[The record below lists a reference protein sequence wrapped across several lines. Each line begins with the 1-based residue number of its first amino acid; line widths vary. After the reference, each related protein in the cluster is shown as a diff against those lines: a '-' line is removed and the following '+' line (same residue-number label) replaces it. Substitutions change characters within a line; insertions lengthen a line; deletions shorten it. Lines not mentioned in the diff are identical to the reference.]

1 MVPVPPERNPCRFI
15 ASNLKAFDQKRLR
28 LTRNKPL
35 CQEHAAK
42 SPKCFLSSRVQL
54 PTSCRLLFAVT
65 PCPSVRVHWPWEA
78 IIACMSIL
86 LQDLRR
92 ALRALAAAPA
102 FTVTAILSLAI
113 GIGANTAIFSIVDGL
128 LLRPLPYKDA
138 GRLVI
143 LWNRSPGLNIL
154 EDWFSTAQYFD
165 IKNGHRGFEQ
175 VAIAIGGN
183 YNLTGSGEPERVG
196 TIRVSSSLLSILGQ
210 RAALGRLFVP
220 DEDLPGRTATAVLSY
235 GTWARRFGSDP
246 GILGKKIMLNGVTYE
261 IVGVM
266 PRLFSLPREVMPTL
280 DGAEQAE
287 ILLPLPLPANAAQ
300 NRDHEDYNILGKLK
314 PGVSVEQAQAEM
326 DTITARLRQEFPE
339 VYPPNGGLTFG
350 IVPLLE
356 QVVGNVRRT
365 LYLLLGAVGF
375 VLLIACVNLANLQ
388 LSRAVAR
395 QKEIAVRTALGAT
408 RVRIVRQLL
417 TESMLLAFAGG
428 ALGIAVAFLA
438 LHWVRLL
445 GPQSVP
451 RMNDVGIGLAALAFT
466 FMVCVLSAI
475 LFGLAPALR
484 VSRLDVQTVLQ
495 DTSRTSA
502 GVSAI
507 WGRGNNLRRSL
518 VIAEIALCAM
528 LLIGAGLLL
537 RSFVRVRDVDPG
549 FNPRNVLTLELTMTG
564 ERYKDKEAV
573 LAAYHELWRRLEN
586 LPGVTA
592 AGAVT
597 SLPLSQMFAWGPI
610 TVEGR
615 VPPPGEK
622 FINADTRMVSGHYF
636 RAMEIP
642 LREGRF
648 FNDDDVA
655 NKPRV
660 AIIDDYMAQQFWP
673 NQDAIG
679 KRFHIGGISETSSP
693 WITVVGVV
701 GRVKQYTLDSDSRI
715 AFYLPQTQYVTR
727 AMNVV
732 LRGSN
737 DPVTLAS
744 AVKQQ
749 IHELNPDLPLYNVI
763 PMQERFDQSL
773 AHRRFTM
780 LVLGAFAAISLG
792 LAVIGIYGL
801 IAYLVGQGSREVGIR
816 LALGASPAN
825 IMALIVRGGMTLAFW
840 GVGIGIGGA
849 LVVSRLMRSLLFG
862 VGVTDLVT
870 FVAVPTLLA
879 CIAFL
884 ASYIP
889 ARRASRIDPSTSLRC
904 E

>member
-1 MVPVPPERNPCRFI
+1 V
-15 ASNLKAFDQKRLR
+15 
-28 LTRNKPL
+28 
-35 CQEHAAK
+35 
-42 SPKCFLSSRVQL
+42 
-54 PTSCRLLFAVT
+54 
-65 PCPSVRVHWPWEA
+65 
-78 IIACMSIL
+78 SIL
-86 LQDLRR
+86 LQDVRH

-102 FTVTAILSLAI
+102 FTVAAILSLAI

-128 LLRPLPYKDA
+128 LLRPLPYADA
-138 GRLVI
+138 ERLVI
-143 LWNRSPGLNIL
+143 LWNRSPGLNIT

-165 IKNGHRGFEQ
+165 IRNGHHGFEQ

-183 YNLTGSGEPERVG
+183 YNLTGWGEPERIG
-196 TIRVSSSLLSILGQ
+196 TIRVSSSLLSMLGQ

-246 GILGKKIMLNGVTYE
+246 GVLGKKIILNGVPYE

-266 PRLFSLPREVMPTL
+266 PRSFSLPREVMPTL

-300 NRDHEDYNILGKLK
+300 NRDREDYNIMGKLK
-314 PGVSVEQAQAEM
+314 PGVSVQQAQAEM
-326 DTITARLRQEFPE
+326 NTITARLRHEFPE

-365 LYLLLGAVGF
+365 LYLLLGAVGL

-388 LSRAVAR
+388 LSRGVAR

-408 RVRIVRQLL
+408 RARIVRQLL
-417 TESMLLAFAGG
+417 TESVLLAFAGG
-428 ALGIAVAFLA
+428 ALGIALAFLA
-438 LHWVRLL
+438 LHGVQLL

-451 RMNDVGIGLAALAFT
+451 RVNDVGIGLAALAFT
-466 FMVCVLSAI
+466 FTVCILSAI

-484 VSRLDVQTVLQ
+484 ASRLDVQTTLR

-528 LLIGAGLLL
+528 LLIGAGLLI
-537 RSFVRVRDVDPG
+537 RSFVRVRGVNPG
-549 FNPRNVLTLELTMTG
+549 FNPHNVLTLELTMTG

-573 LAAYHELWRRLEN
+573 LAAYHELWQRLES
-586 LPGVTA
+586 LPGVTS

-622 FINADTRMVSGHYF
+622 FINADIRVVSGHYS

-642 LREGRF
+642 LRAGRL

-655 NKPRV
+655 NKPGV
-660 AIIDDYMAQQFWP
+660 AIVDDYMAQQLWP
-673 NQDAIG
+673 NQDPIG
-679 KRFHIGGISETSSP
+679 KRLHFGSISETNSP

-701 GRVKQYTLDSDSRI
+701 GRVKQYTLDADSRI
-715 AFYLPQTQYVTR
+715 ALYVPQMKYMTR

-732 LRGSN
+732 IRSSN
-737 DPVTLAS
+737 DPAALTG

-749 IHELNPDLPLYNVI
+749 IHELNPDLPLYNVTT
-763 PMQERFDQSL
+763 MQERFDKSL
-773 AHRRFTM
+773 ARRRFTM
-780 LVLGAFAAISLG
+780 LVLGTFAAISLG

-816 LALGASPAN
+816 LALGATRAN
-825 IMALIVRGGMTLAFW
+825 IMTLIVRGGMTLAIC

-849 LVVSRLMRSLLFG
+849 LVFSRLMRSLLFD
-862 VGVTDLVT
+862 VGVTDVVT
-870 FVAVPTLLA
+870 FVAVPALLA
-879 CIAFL
+879 CVAFF

>member
-1 MVPVPPERNPCRFI
+1 V
-15 ASNLKAFDQKRLR
+15 
-28 LTRNKPL
+28 
-35 CQEHAAK
+35 
-42 SPKCFLSSRVQL
+42 
-54 PTSCRLLFAVT
+54 
-65 PCPSVRVHWPWEA
+65 
-78 IIACMSIL
+78 
-86 LQDLRR
+86 RR
-92 ALRALAAAPA
+92 AFRALAAAPA
-102 FTVTAILSLAI
+102 FTVAAILSLAI

-128 LLRPLPYKDA
+128 LLRPLPYADA
-138 GRLVI
+138 ERLVI
-143 LWNRSPGLNIL
+143 LWNRSPGLNIT

-165 IKNGHRGFEQ
+165 IKNGHHGFEQ

-183 YNLTGSGEPERVG
+183 YNLTGEGEPERVG
-196 TIRVSSSLLSILGQ
+196 TIRVSSNLLTMLGQ
-210 RAALGRLFVP
+210 KAALGRLFVS
-220 DEDLPGRTATAVLSY
+220 DEDRPGRTATAVLSY

-246 GILGKKIMLNGVTYE
+246 GVLGKKMILNGVPYE

-266 PRLFSLPREVMPTL
+266 PHSFSLPREVMPTL

-287 ILLPLPLPANAAQ
+287 ILLPLPLAADAAQ

-314 PGVSVEQAQAEM
+314 PGVSVQQAQAEM
-326 DTITARLRQEFPE
+326 DTITARLRKQFPE

-356 QVVGNVRRT
+356 QVVGNVRRA

-388 LSRAVAR
+388 LSRAIAR

-417 TESMLLAFAGG
+417 TESALLAFAGG

-438 LHWVRLL
+438 LRCVRLL

-451 RMNDVGIGLAALAFT
+451 RMSDVGIGLSALAFT
-466 FMVCVLSAI
+466 FLICVLSAI

-484 VSRLDVQTVLQ
+484 VSRPDMQIALQ
-495 DTSRTSA
+495 GASRTSS

-507 WGRGNNLRRSL
+507 WGRGHSLRRWL
-518 VIAEIALCAM
+518 VITEIALCAM
-528 LLIGAGLLL
+528 LLIGAGLLI
-537 RSFVRVRDVDPG
+537 RSFARVRDVDPG

-564 ERYKDKEAV
+564 ERYKDKTAV
-573 LAAYHELWRRLEN
+573 LAAHRELWQRLEN
-586 LPGVTA
+586 LPGVSS

-615 VPPPGEK
+615 VHPPGEK
-622 FINADTRMVSGHYF
+622 FINADVRMVSGHYF
-636 RAMEIP
+636 QAMEIP

-648 FNDDDVA
+648 LNDDDVA
-655 NKPRV
+655 SKPHV
-660 AIIDDYMAQQFWP
+660 ALVDDYMAQQLWP
-673 NQDAIG
+673 NQDPVG
-679 KRFHIGGISETSSP
+679 KRLHIGGIGETDSP

-715 AFYLPQTQYVTR
+715 ACYLPQTQYVTR

-732 LRGSN
+732 MRSSN
-737 DPVTLAS
+737 DPDALAG

-749 IHELNPDLPLYNVI
+749 IHELNPDLPLYNVST
-763 PMQERFDQSL
+763 MQERFGKSL
-773 AHRRFTM
+773 ARRRFTM
-780 LVLGAFAAISLG
+780 LVLGTFSAISLG

-801 IAYLVGQGSREVGIR
+801 IAYLVGQGGREVGIR
-816 LALGASPAN
+816 LALGATRAN
-825 IMALIVRGGMTLAFW
+825 IMALIVRGGMLLACW
-840 GVGIGIGGA
+840 GIGIGIGGA
-849 LVVSRLMRSLLFG
+849 LVVGRLMRSLLFG
-862 VGVTDLVT
+862 VGATDVAT
-870 FVAVPTLLA
+870 FVAVPTLLTS
-879 CIAFL
+879 IALL

-889 ARRASRIDPSTSLRC
+889 ARRASRIDPGTSLRC

>member
-1 MVPVPPERNPCRFI
+1 
-15 ASNLKAFDQKRLR
+15 
-28 LTRNKPL
+28 
-35 CQEHAAK
+35 
-42 SPKCFLSSRVQL
+42 
-54 PTSCRLLFAVT
+54 
-65 PCPSVRVHWPWEA
+65 
-78 IIACMSIL
+78 MSIL
-86 LQDLRR
+86 LQDVRH
-92 ALRALAAAPA
+92 ALHALAAAPA
-102 FTVTAILSLAI
+102 FAVTAILSLAI

-128 LLRPLPYKDA
+128 LLRPLPYNDP

-143 LWNRSPGLNIL
+143 LWNRSPGLNIT

-165 IKNGHRGFEQ
+165 IKNGHHGFEQ

-196 TIRVSSSLLSILGQ
+196 TIRVSSSLLPMLGQ
-210 RAALGRLFVP
+210 RSALGRVFVS
-220 DEDLPGRTATAVLSY
+220 DEDLPGRTTTAVLSY

-246 GILGKKIMLNGVTYE
+246 GILGKKIMLNGVAYE
-261 IVGVM
+261 IVGLM
-266 PRLFSLPREVMPTL
+266 PRSFSLPREVMPTL

-287 ILLPLPLPANAAQ
+287 ILLPLPLLPNAAQ

-314 PGVSVEQAQAEM
+314 PGVSVLQAQAEM
-326 DTITARLRQEFPE
+326 DTITARLRHEFPE

-350 IVPLLE
+350 VVPLLE

-395 QKEIAVRTALGAT
+395 QKEIAVRTALGAS

-417 TESMLLAFAGG
+417 TESVLLAFAGG

-451 RMNDVGIGLAALAFT
+451 RVNDVGIGLAALAFT
-466 FMVCVLSAI
+466 FAVCVLSAV

-484 VSRLDVQTVLQ
+484 ASRLDVQTALQ
-495 DTSRTSA
+495 DTGRTSS

-507 WGRGNNLRRSL
+507 WGRGINLRRSL

-528 LLIGAGLLL
+528 LLTGAGLLI
-537 RSFVRVRDVDPG
+537 RSFARVRDVNPG

-564 ERYKDKEAV
+564 ERYKDKVAV
-573 LAAYHELWRRLEN
+573 LAAYHELWQRLEN
-586 LPGVTA
+586 LPGVTS

-636 RAMEIP
+636 PAMEIP
-642 LREGRF
+642 LREGRL

-655 NKPRV
+655 DKPRV
-660 AIIDDYMAQQFWP
+660 ALVDDYMAQQLWP
-673 NQDAIG
+673 NQDAVG

-701 GRVKQYTLDSDSRI
+701 GRVKQYTLDADSRI

-727 AMNVV
+727 AMNIAM
-732 LRGSN
+732 RSSS
-737 DPVTLAS
+737 DPVALAA

-749 IHELNPDLPLYNVI
+749 IHELNPDLPLYNVST
-763 PMQERFDQSL
+763 MQERFDKSL
-773 AHRRFTM
+773 ARRRFTM
-780 LVLGAFAAISLG
+780 LVLGIFAAISLG

-801 IAYLVGQGSREVGIR
+801 IAYLVGQGTREVGIR
-816 LALGASPAN
+816 LALGATPAN
-825 IMALIVRGGMTLAFW
+825 IMTLIVRGGMMLAFW

-862 VGVTDLVT
+862 VGVTDVVT
-870 FVAVPTLLA
+870 FIAVPALLA
-879 CIAFL
+879 CIAFF

>member
-1 MVPVPPERNPCRFI
+1 
-15 ASNLKAFDQKRLR
+15 
-28 LTRNKPL
+28 
-35 CQEHAAK
+35 
-42 SPKCFLSSRVQL
+42 
-54 PTSCRLLFAVT
+54 
-65 PCPSVRVHWPWEA
+65 
-78 IIACMSIL
+78 MSIL
-86 LQDLRR
+86 LQDVRR
-92 ALRALAAAPA
+92 ALRSLAAAPA
-102 FTVTAILSLAI
+102 FTVAAILSLAI
-113 GIGANTAIFSIVDGL
+113 GIGANAAIFSIVEGL
-128 LLRPLPYKDA
+128 LLRPLPYEDP

-143 LWNRSPGLNIL
+143 LWNRSPGLDIT

-165 IKNGHRGFEQ
+165 IKNGHHGFEQ

-196 TIRVSSSLLSILGQ
+196 TIRVSSSLLPMLGQ
-210 RAALGRLFVP
+210 RAALGRVFAP
-220 DEDLPGRTATAVLSY
+220 DEDLTGRTATAVLSY
-235 GTWARRFGSDP
+235 GTWVRRFGSDP
-246 GILGKKIMLNGVTYE
+246 GILGKKIMLNGVAYE
-261 IVGVM
+261 LVGVM
-266 PRLFSLPREVMPTL
+266 PRSFSLPREVMPTL

-287 ILLPLPLPANAAQ
+287 ILLPLPMPANAAQ

-314 PGVSVEQAQAEM
+314 PGVSVEEAQAEM
-326 DTITARLRQEFPE
+326 DTLTARLRHEFPE

-365 LYLLLGAVGF
+365 LYLLLGSVGF

-408 RVRIVRQLL
+408 RARIVRQLL
-417 TESMLLAFAGG
+417 TESVLLAFAGG
-428 ALGIAVAFLA
+428 VLGIILAFLA

-451 RMNDVGIGLAALAFT
+451 RVNDVRIGLAALAFT

-484 VSRLDVQTVLQ
+484 ASRLDVQAVLQ
-495 DTSRTSA
+495 DTSRTSS
-502 GVSAI
+502 GISAI
-507 WGRGNNLRRSL
+507 WGRGDSLRRTL
-518 VIAEIALCAM
+518 VIAEIALCAT
-528 LLIGAGLLL
+528 LLIGAGLLI
-537 RSFVRVRDVDPG
+537 RSFARVRDVNPG
-549 FNPRNVLTLELTMTG
+549 FNPHNVLTLELTMTG
-564 ERYKDKEAV
+564 ERYKDKVAV
-573 LAAYHELWRRLEN
+573 LDAYHELWQRLES
-586 LPGVTA
+586 LPGVTS

-615 VPPPGEK
+615 VPPPGER

-636 RAMEIP
+636 QAVEIP
-642 LREGRF
+642 VREGRL

-655 NKPRV
+655 DKPRV
-660 AIIDDYMAQQFWP
+660 AIVDDYMAQQLWP
-673 NQDAIG
+673 NQDPIG

-732 LRGSN
+732 MRSSSN
-737 DPVTLAS
+737 PVTLSS
-744 AVKQQ
+744 AVRQQ
-749 IHELNPDLPLYNVI
+749 VRKLNPDLPLYDVST
-763 PMQERFDQSL
+763 MQERFDNSL
-773 AHRRFTM
+773 ARRRFTM
-780 LVLGAFAAISLG
+780 LVLGTFAAISLG

-816 LALGASPAN
+816 LALGATPRN
-825 IMALIVRGGMTLAFW
+825 IMTLVVRGGMTLAFW
-840 GVGIGIGGA
+840 GIGIGIGGA

-862 VGVTDLVT
+862 IGVTDVVT
-870 FVAVPTLLA
+870 FAAVPALLA

-889 ARRASRIDPSTSLRC
+889 ARRASRIDPSISLRC

>member
-1 MVPVPPERNPCRFI
+1 
-15 ASNLKAFDQKRLR
+15 
-28 LTRNKPL
+28 
-35 CQEHAAK
+35 
-42 SPKCFLSSRVQL
+42 
-54 PTSCRLLFAVT
+54 
-65 PCPSVRVHWPWEA
+65 
-78 IIACMSIL
+78 MSIF

-92 ALRALAAAPA
+92 ALRSLAAAPA
-102 FTVTAILSLAI
+102 FTVAAILSLAI
-113 GIGANTAIFSIVDGL
+113 GIGANTAIFSVIDGL

-138 GRLVI
+138 ERLVI
-143 LWNRSPGLNIL
+143 LWNRSPGLNIT

-165 IKNGHRGFEQ
+165 IKNGHHGFEQ

-196 TIRVSSSLLSILGQ
+196 TIRISSSLLSMLGQ
-210 RAALGRLFVP
+210 RADLGRLFVP
-220 DEDLPGRTATAVLSY
+220 EEDLPGRTATALLSY

-246 GILGKKIMLNGVTYE
+246 AILGKKIMLNGVPYE

-266 PRLFSLPREVMPTL
+266 PRSFSLPREVMPTV

-287 ILLPLPLPANAAQ
+287 ILLPLPLPTNAAQ
-300 NRDHEDYNILGKLK
+300 NRDHEDYNIMGKLK
-314 PGVSVEQAQAEM
+314 PGVSVPQAQAEM
-326 DTITARLRQEFPE
+326 DTITARLRSEFPE

-350 IVPLLE
+350 TVPLLE

-375 VLLIACVNLANLQ
+375 VLLIACANLANLQ

-408 RVRIVRQLL
+408 RARIVRQLL
-417 TESMLLAFAGG
+417 TESVLLAFTGG
-428 ALGIAVAFLA
+428 ALGIAIALIA

-451 RMNDVGIGLAALAFT
+451 RLKDVSIGVAALAFT
-466 FMVCVLSAI
+466 FIVCVLSAI

-484 VSRLDVQTVLQ
+484 VSRLDVQAALQ
-495 DTSRTSA
+495 DTSRTSS

-528 LLIGAGLLL
+528 LLIGAGLLI
-537 RSFVRVRDVDPG
+537 RSFARVRDVNPG
-549 FNPRNVLTLELTMTG
+549 FNPRNLLTLELTMTG

-573 LAAYHELWRRLEN
+573 LAAYHELWQRLEG
-586 LPGVTA
+586 LPGVTS

-615 VPPPGEK
+615 VAPPGEK

-636 RAMEIP
+636 QAMEIP
-642 LREGRF
+642 LREGRL

-660 AIIDDYMAQQFWP
+660 ALVDDYMAQQLWP
-673 NQDAIG
+673 NQDPIG
-679 KRFHIGGISETSSP
+679 KRLHIGGISETNSP

-732 LRGSN
+732 MRGNS
-737 DPVTLAS
+737 DPVLWPAQSSSRLRASTLIFRSTTSARCRNAS
-744 AVKQQ
+744 T
-749 IHELNPDLPLYNVI
+749 ILW
-763 PMQERFDQSL
+763 
-773 AHRRFTM
+773 
-780 LVLGAFAAISLG
+780 
-792 LAVIGIYGL
+792 LAVVSPCWYSEHL
-801 IAYLVGQGSREVGIR
+801 QQSRLGSR
-816 LALGASPAN
+816 
-825 IMALIVRGGMTLAFW
+825 
-840 GVGIGIGGA
+840 
-849 LVVSRLMRSLLFG
+849 
-862 VGVTDLVT
+862 
-870 FVAVPTLLA
+870 
-879 CIAFL
+879 
-884 ASYIP
+884 
-889 ARRASRIDPSTSLRC
+889 
-904 E
+904 

>member
-1 MVPVPPERNPCRFI
+1 V
-15 ASNLKAFDQKRLR
+15 
-28 LTRNKPL
+28 
-35 CQEHAAK
+35 
-42 SPKCFLSSRVQL
+42 
-54 PTSCRLLFAVT
+54 
-65 PCPSVRVHWPWEA
+65 
-78 IIACMSIL
+78 SIL
-86 LQDLRR
+86 LQDVRH

-102 FTVTAILSLAI
+102 FTVAAILSLAI

-128 LLRPLPYKDA
+128 LLRPLPYADA
-138 GRLVI
+138 ERLVI
-143 LWNRSPGLNIL
+143 LWNRSPGLNIT

-165 IKNGHRGFEQ
+165 IRNGHHGFEQ

-183 YNLTGSGEPERVG
+183 YNLTSWGEPERIG
-196 TIRVSSSLLSILGQ
+196 TIRVSSSLLSMLGQ

-246 GILGKKIMLNGVTYE
+246 GVLGKKIILNGVPYE

-266 PRLFSLPREVMPTL
+266 PRSFSLPREVMPTL

-300 NRDHEDYNILGKLK
+300 NRDREDYNIMGKLK
-314 PGVSVEQAQAEM
+314 AGVSVQQAQAEM
-326 DTITARLRQEFPE
+326 NTITARLRHQFPE

-365 LYLLLGAVGF
+365 LYLLLGAVGL

-388 LSRAVAR
+388 LSRGVAR

-408 RVRIVRQLL
+408 RARIVRQLL
-417 TESMLLAFAGG
+417 TESVLLAFAGG
-428 ALGIAVAFLA
+428 ALGIALAFLA
-438 LHWVRLL
+438 LHGVQLL

-451 RMNDVGIGLAALAFT
+451 RVNDVGIGLAALAFT
-466 FMVCVLSAI
+466 FTVCILSAI

-484 VSRLDVQTVLQ
+484 ASRLDVQTTLR

-528 LLIGAGLLL
+528 LLIGAGLLI
-537 RSFVRVRDVDPG
+537 RSFVRVRGVNPG
-549 FNPRNVLTLELTMTG
+549 FNPHNVLTLELTMTG

-573 LAAYHELWRRLEN
+573 LAAYHELWQRLES
-586 LPGVTA
+586 LPGVTS

-622 FINADTRMVSGHYF
+622 FINADIRVVSGHYS

-642 LREGRF
+642 LRAGRL

-655 NKPRV
+655 NKPGV
-660 AIIDDYMAQQFWP
+660 AIVDDYMAQQLWP
-673 NQDAIG
+673 NQDPIG
-679 KRFHIGGISETSSP
+679 KRLHFGSISETNSP

-701 GRVKQYTLDSDSRI
+701 GRVKQYTLDADSRI
-715 AFYLPQTQYVTR
+715 ALYVPQMKYMTR

-732 LRGSN
+732 IRSSN
-737 DPVTLAS
+737 DPAALTG

-749 IHELNPDLPLYNVI
+749 IHELNPDLPLYNVTT
-763 PMQERFDQSL
+763 MQERFDKSL
-773 AHRRFTM
+773 ARRRFTM
-780 LVLGAFAAISLG
+780 LVLGTFAAISLG

-816 LALGASPAN
+816 LALGATRAN
-825 IMALIVRGGMTLAFW
+825 IMTLIVRGGMTLAIC

-849 LVVSRLMRSLLFG
+849 LVFSRLMRSLLFD
-862 VGVTDLVT
+862 VGVTDVVT
-870 FVAVPTLLA
+870 FVAVPALLA
-879 CIAFL
+879 CVAFF

>member
-1 MVPVPPERNPCRFI
+1 MN
-15 ASNLKAFDQKRLR
+15 
-28 LTRNKPL
+28 
-35 CQEHAAK
+35 
-42 SPKCFLSSRVQL
+42 
-54 PTSCRLLFAVT
+54 
-65 PCPSVRVHWPWEA
+65 
-78 IIACMSIL
+78 IL
-86 LQDLRR
+86 LQDVRH
-92 ALRALAAAPA
+92 ALRVLAAAPA
-102 FTVTAILSLAI
+102 FTLAAVLSLAI

-138 GRLVI
+138 ERLVI
-143 LWNRSPGLNIL
+143 LWNRSPGLDIT

-183 YNLTGSGEPERVG
+183 HNLTGWGEPERVG
-196 TIRVSSSLLSILGQ
+196 AIRVSSNLLPMLGQ
-210 RAALGRLFVP
+210 QAALGRLFVA
-220 DEDLPGRTATAVLSY
+220 DEDLPDRTATALLSY
-235 GTWARRFGSDP
+235 GTWTRRFGSDP
-246 GILGKKIMLNGVTYE
+246 GVLGKKIMLNGVPYE

-266 PRLFSLPREVMPTL
+266 PRSFSLPREVMPTL

-314 PGVSVEQAQAEM
+314 PGVSTQQAQAEM
-326 DTITARLRQEFPE
+326 DTITARLRHDFPE

-356 QVVGNVRRT
+356 QVVGTVRRT
-365 LYLLLGAVGF
+365 LYLLLGAVAF
-375 VLLIACVNLANLQ
+375 VLLIACVNVANLQ
-388 LSRAVAR
+388 LSRAVVR

-417 TESMLLAFAGG
+417 TESVLLAFAGG
-428 ALGIAVAFLA
+428 ALGVALAFLA

-451 RMNDVGIGLAALAFT
+451 RVNDVGIGLAALAFT
-466 FMVCVLSAI
+466 FIVSIVSAI

-484 VSRLDVQTVLQ
+484 VSRHDVQTVLQ
-495 DTSRTSA
+495 GTSRTSA

-507 WGRGNNLRRSL
+507 WGRGSNLRRSL

-528 LLIGAGLLL
+528 LLIGAGLLI
-537 RSFVRVRDVDPG
+537 RSFVRVRDVNPG
-549 FNPRNVLTLELTMTG
+549 FNPRNVLTLELTTTG
-564 ERYKDKEAV
+564 ERYKDKQTV
-573 LAAYHELWRRLEN
+573 LAAYHELWQRLEN
-586 LPGVTA
+586 LPGVTS

-615 VPPPGEK
+615 VPPAGEK
-622 FINADTRMVSGHYF
+622 FINADERMVSGHYF
-636 RAMEIP
+636 QAMEIP
-642 LREGRF
+642 LREGRLF
-648 FNDDDVA
+648 SDEDVA
-655 NKPRV
+655 DKPRV
-660 AIIDDYMAQQFWP
+660 AIVDDYMAQQLWP
-673 NQDAIG
+673 NQDPVG
-679 KRFHIGGISETSSP
+679 RRFHIGGITETSSP

-701 GRVKQYTLDSDSRI
+701 GRVKQYTLDADSRI

-732 LRGSN
+732 MRSSN
-737 DPVTLAS
+737 DPVALAG

-749 IHELNPDLPLYNVI
+749 IHELNPDLPLYNVST
-763 PMQERFDQSL
+763 MQERFDKSL
-773 AHRRFTM
+773 ARRRFIM
-780 LVLGAFAAISLG
+780 LVLGTFAAISLG

-816 LALGASPAN
+816 LALGATPAN
-825 IMALIVRGGMTLAFW
+825 IMTLIVRGGMTLALW

-862 VGVTDLVT
+862 VGAADVVT
-870 FVAVPTLLA
+870 FVAVPILLA
-879 CIAFL
+879 CIAL
-884 ASYIP
+884 VASYVP

>member
-1 MVPVPPERNPCRFI
+1 
-15 ASNLKAFDQKRLR
+15 
-28 LTRNKPL
+28 
-35 CQEHAAK
+35 
-42 SPKCFLSSRVQL
+42 
-54 PTSCRLLFAVT
+54 
-65 PCPSVRVHWPWEA
+65 
-78 IIACMSIL
+78 MSIL
-86 LQDLRR
+86 LRDVRY

-102 FTVTAILSLAI
+102 FTAAAILSLAI

-138 GRLVI
+138 ERLVI
-143 LWNRSPGLNIL
+143 LWNRSPGLDIT

-165 IKNGHRGFEQ
+165 IKNGHHGFEQ

-196 TIRVSSSLLSILGQ
+196 TIRVSASLLPMLGQ

-220 DEDLPGRTATAVLSY
+220 DEDLPDRTATAVLSY

-246 GILGKKIMLNGVTYE
+246 GVVGKKIMLNGLPYE

-266 PRLFSLPREVMPTL
+266 PRSFSLPREVMPTL

-287 ILLPLPLPANAAQ
+287 ILLPLPLPANAAK

-314 PGVSVEQAQAEM
+314 PGVSVQQAQAEM
-326 DTITARLRQEFPE
+326 DTITARLRHEFPE

-395 QKEIAVRTALGAT
+395 QKEMAVRTALGAT
-408 RVRIVRQLL
+408 RLRIVRQLL
-417 TESMLLAFAGG
+417 TESVLLAFAGG
-428 ALGIAVAFLA
+428 ALGIGLAFLA

-451 RMNDVGIGLAALAFT
+451 RVNDVGIGLAALAFT
-466 FMVCVLSAI
+466 FVVCVLSAI

-484 VSRLDVQTVLQ
+484 VSRLDVQTALQ
-495 DTSRTSA
+495 DTSRTSS

-518 VIAEIALCAM
+518 VIAEIALCAI
-528 LLIGAGLLL
+528 LLIGAGLLIH
-537 RSFVRVRDVDPG
+537 SFARVHDVNPG
-549 FNPRNVLTLELTMTG
+549 FNPHNVLTLELTMTG
-564 ERYKDKEAV
+564 ERYKNKEAV
-573 LAAYHELWRRLEN
+573 LAAYHELWQRLET
-586 LPGVTA
+586 LPGVTS

-622 FINADTRMVSGHYF
+622 FINADVRIISGRYF
-636 RAMEIP
+636 QAMEIP
-642 LREGRF
+642 LREGRLF
-648 FNDDDVA
+648 SDDDVA
-655 NKPRV
+655 DKPRV
-660 AIIDDYMAQQFWP
+660 AIVDDFMARQLWP
-673 NQDAIG
+673 NQDPIG
-679 KRFHIGGISETSSP
+679 KRLHVGGINETSSP

-715 AFYLPQTQYVTR
+715 AYYVPQTQYVTR

-732 LRGSN
+732 MRSSN
-737 DPVTLAS
+737 DPVALAA

-749 IHELNPDLPLYNVI
+749 IHELNPDLPLYNVST
-763 PMQERFDQSL
+763 MQERFNNSL
-773 AHRRFTM
+773 ARRRFTM
-780 LVLGAFAAISLG
+780 LELGTFAVISLG

-801 IAYLVGQGSREVGIR
+801 LAYLVGQGSREVGIR

-825 IMALIVRGGMTLAFW
+825 ILTLIVRGGMTLAFW
-840 GVGIGIGGA
+840 GVGVGIGGA
-849 LVVSRLMRSLLFG
+849 LVVGRLMRSLLFD
-862 VGVTDLVT
+862 VGVTDVVT
-870 FVAVPTLLA
+870 FVTVPTLLA
-879 CIAFL
+879 CVAFF